1 MTKDKNE
8 IIKGFKNIKQKSRN
22 MYFMDNSD
30 FANVFE
36 LMFSVK
42 GVENDIIVLQKN
54 DVSKIL
60 KNYCNDDENFMR
72 FIEHN
77 FYERKNENVFIDWKN
92 IKLNWKYGK

>member
-1 MTKDKNE
+1 MIKDKNE
-8 IIKGFKNIKQKSRN
+8 IKKGIKNNKQKTGKK
-22 MYFMDNSD
+22 YFMDNSD
-30 FANVFE
+30 FVNVFE

-60 KNYCNDDENFMR
+60 KNYYNDEENFMR

-77 FYERKNENVFIDWKN
+77 FNERKNENIFIDWKN